1 MKVAPQGGHPSKNLN
16 TSFLVRLLYKCT
28 AVVHFETRFLS
39 YSCSPDG
46 TRVSTARNRVVDAIN
61 GFDIVVRPWLTKIKC
76 QNRVLVRFS
85 PSNGEVENAVNP
97 VLRKTGVKA

>member
-1 MKVAPQGGHPSKNLN
+1 MKEAPRGGHRQKFR
-16 TSFLVRLLYKCT
+16 TLLSCRASYISVPCFG
-28 AVVHFETRFLS
+28 HFETRTLSHSFL
-39 YSCSPDG
+39 PDG
-46 TRVSTARNRVVDAIN
+46 TSVSTARIRVFDAIN
-61 GFDIVVRPWLTKIKC
+61 GLGIAVRPWLTKIKC